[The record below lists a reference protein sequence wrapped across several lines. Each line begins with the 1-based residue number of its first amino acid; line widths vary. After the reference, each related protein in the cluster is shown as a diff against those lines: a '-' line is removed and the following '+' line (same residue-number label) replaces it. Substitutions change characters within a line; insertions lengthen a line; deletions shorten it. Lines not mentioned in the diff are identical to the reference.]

1 MTSTADRMKFHEA
14 ILELI
19 DRKRTETGDPSLGS
33 SIERLVLDAQVK
45 ELEQDIF
52 EDPGAFEPWLIRRR
66 NGDV

>member
-66 NGDV
+66 NGNV

>member
-33 SIERLVLDAQVK
+33 SIERLVLDAQVR